1 MANLVKE
8 SEKQRSVIDNI
19 MLSVASPFL
28 HKRCSYCGLEIDN
41 GEGMR
46 LARAPA
52 ASVAPVPPFAID
64 NGSEAFTEAGVA
76 QSIPPPVLALAKS
89 PSVGVSTV

>member
-28 HKRCSYCGLEIDN
+28 TKRCSYCGLEIDN
-41 GEGMR
+41 GEVMET
-46 LARAPA
+46 P
-52 ASVAPVPPFAID
+52 S
-64 NGSEAFTEAGVA
+64 NGEVHINCFGNSLNEMGGVE
-76 QSIPPPVLALAKS
+76 
-89 PSVGVSTV
+89 